1 LAVFVR
7 WLIETF
13 ILQDKFDG
21 LAICFLMGDD
31 AGGLIMN
38 GMEYVSGKKA
48 ANREIG
54 VPGDT
59 KAANREI
66 GVPGDTKAANRE
78 IGVPG
83 NFSSKKPKWH
93 SREYLP
99 HFDGGEAQ
107 QHVTFHLA
115 DSLPKS
121 VVERLG
127 REINAFPL
135 ENQNVERRKRIEI
148 WIDAGYGS
156 CVLREPFIAAMVQE
170 SLLHFD
176 G

>member
-1 LAVFVR
+1 
-7 WLIETF
+7 
-13 ILQDKFDG
+13 
-21 LAICFLMGDD
+21 
-31 AGGLIMN
+31 MN